1 MRHILINMKYDMA
14 TQNQS
19 IISQTN
25 KKKTSIILK
34 QPYSHSVQIIKNP
47 NTYLMGMKYFK
58 QQRSDKRLAQ
68 RN

>member
-1 MRHILINMKYDMA
+1 MIWQHKIKALLAK
-14 TQNQS
+14 
-19 IISQTN
+19 QT
-25 KKKTSIILK
+25 KKKTSVILK

-68 RN
+68 RD